1 MCVCVC
7 GVYAH
12 VSVVYMCVHVCV
24 VCVYVHVSVGC
35 VCAHVCSH
43 MCVHMCLC
51 ERGMCVCPQ
60 AYVHVCVC
68 ACMRVCVCV
77 CAHVCV
83 VCMCGVC
90 VYDCVW
96 VWVHASVVCTH
107 RGGHEAFS
115 SVPSHHTLWR
125 QALSLNL
132 EVDCLLAGP
141 VTLLSLL
148 LL

>member
-1 MCVCVC
+1 MCVWCVCCSVCGVYVWCVYSCGGVWYICVYSVCIYVLWYMYVVCVC
-7 GVYAH
+7 GV
-12 VSVVYMCVHVCV
+12 CCI
-24 VCVYVHVSVGC
+24 
-35 VCAHVCSH
+35 VCSVYGVCGACGVCGVYL
-43 MCVHMCLC
+43 CV
-51 ERGMCVCPQ
+51 
-60 AYVHVCVC
+60 
-68 ACMRVCVCV
+68 
-77 CAHVCV
+77 VCV

-125 QALSLNL
+125 QALSLTL